1 VRSLFLK
8 IFLIFWVTMVVVG
21 AVLIYTWGI
30 QPEVIVSRW
39 RGATSDAVALYAQ
52 SAAEELDRYGMV
64 ALNNYFQRLDA
75 SSHIRAALFDENGN
89 LIAGRASKSMRDL
102 APHAGLGG
110 EPAFTIQGS
119 SAMAAQR
126 TTGPSG
132 RVYIM
137 VGEMPRGPVGTVRR
151 LARAQIEQWAAAI
164 LLSGLICYL
173 LTLYLTRPILRLRQA
188 THELSAGDLSAR
200 APAELE
206 RRRDE
211 LGELVSDFN
220 QMANRIEQLMISQRQ
235 LISDISH
242 ELRSP
247 LARLNVALGLARQRA
262 GEEASSAL
270 DRIEREAE
278 RLNEMIGKLLSLA
291 RMQGAAGPPDK
302 SHVRLDEIVKEVAE
316 DAEFEAQERSCAV
329 RMVGNIKCT
338 AEGSPELLRSAVENV
353 VRNAVRYTAS
363 GSEIEIT
370 LANHDSTA
378 EITVRDHGP
387 GVPDSELQNLFRPF
401 YRVGNAR
408 ERDTGGAGLGL
419 AIADRAVRLHGGTV
433 VAANAPG
440 GGLVVKI
447 RVPAHCG

>member
-1 VRSLFLK
+1 MRSLFLK

-302 SHVRLDEIVKEVAE
+302 THVRLDEIVKEVAE

-433 VAANAPG
+433 AAANAPG

-447 RVPAHCG
+447 RVPAQCG